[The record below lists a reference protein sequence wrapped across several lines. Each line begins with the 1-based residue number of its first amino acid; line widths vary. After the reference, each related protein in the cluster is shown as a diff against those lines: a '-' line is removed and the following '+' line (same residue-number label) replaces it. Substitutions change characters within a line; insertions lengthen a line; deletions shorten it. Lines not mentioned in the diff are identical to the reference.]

1 MKGVNL
7 VMAMFWLTV
16 ALAAFLVSWFEPGL
30 PLLWFAGSDL
40 NVGAIALAFCAYN
53 LVRWL
58 STRTVAQRKRTR
70 EELSAHQ
77 HRQRRRPGEDSSP
90 NPAFDFSER
99 PPATGEGTGR

>member
-1 MKGVNL
+1 VNL
-7 VMAMFWLTV
+7 FLAMFWLLV
-16 ALAAFLVSWFEPGL
+16 AIAAFLLSWLEPGL

-58 STRTVAQRKRTR
+58 STRMAAQRRRTR

-77 HRQRRRPGEDSSP
+77 HRPRGRPVADSAP

-99 PPATGEGTGR
+99 PPTTGEGAGPGR